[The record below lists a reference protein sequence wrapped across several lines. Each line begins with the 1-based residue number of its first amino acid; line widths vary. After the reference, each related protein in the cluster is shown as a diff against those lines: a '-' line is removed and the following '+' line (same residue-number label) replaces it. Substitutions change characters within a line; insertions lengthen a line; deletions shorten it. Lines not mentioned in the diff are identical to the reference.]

1 MSRLGSI
8 GLASVWGVLFAV
20 LLVACSDTCVSD
32 SSSDRGDM
40 GVVATAEELPPC
52 TAKNDGEPFFVK
64 SEKLIRVCSNSKWY
78 ALKDEES
85 GENGGAGENGCVVS
99 KETADSLWVTC
110 GSYSFS
116 VPVSGA
122 NKGGSV
128 ALDSEKIATSLE
140 GVRGFTQKGPFLM
153 GSEVNVIELRD
164 GRTLDQTGDN
174 FEAKI
179 QSDDGLFKLNA
190 RMMMSQ
196 YLELHAKG
204 YYRNEVSGK
213 NSNAQLT
220 LYALTD
226 VMMRSGGVVNINLLT
241 HLEYHRVVYLVKNK
255 KMRVADAKDTAEREI
270 FNLLHIDSKDFSSS
284 EDLNIVGSSEGDAA
298 LLAFSVMFQGDR
310 DVSELSELLTNVST
324 DMEKDGTWDNAKMR
338 DSIADWSENADATG
352 RLDTIR
358 ANVEGWGLSAMVPNF
373 EKYIRA
379 FWTQEYGLPACDK
392 PNVGKLVAAGAKRLA
407 ESKNR
412 YVCVDSAKV
421 GYMWR
426 RATDLE
432 KDTHGWKAGTDGQMK
447 MGDMNTTVTY
457 VYDSVLVQWRE
468 MTELEEIYGFCNK
481 ALETDPERN
490 TVLRK
495 DWQKHKNVDGKT
507 YIACENRQWVSYHSH
522 DADTRL
528 WGEASDGTLRRGSYG
543 LAMYVYDDDFGYW
556 RIAWEN
562 ELKVKKGC
570 TSKNY
575 GDVAMYE
582 DSFGDATY
590 YSCDR
595 NYYPESLPD
604 QDLVETYDKS
614 QYFDHTE
621 YWWVEMDKVV
631 AENTFGIPC
640 TYENKGQ
647 MIRGKVRPNSRFVCE
662 NGFWREATPEEEMY
676 GEACLIEYSYGDPW
690 LLETTSDTAT
700 CEDGKWRP
708 AIIFDFDTSRVPQKY
723 FNNTVTYGNLHDIR
737 DGRVYKTVQFDLSN
751 SSLSQVRNIGNAMG
765 EPMEWMAQNLNFA
778 GNEDYPNLSHS
789 DQQNSCASHNHVC
802 HNADTLNCIKGGRF
816 YSWSAAMNIDD
827 KWRNGNAYKAGIIQ
841 EQHQGVCPNGWHI
854 PSKDEWKLLY
864 DYIGAPYINDLIATQ
879 RLFETAPNST
889 GFSALNTGGI
899 YNLSEEC
906 AQFEK
911 SDVQL
916 SWWTTSE
923 TSNTKS
929 NSFDISYSQDSDN
942 LVYSNNVYNKTMGL
956 PVRCVKDYTL
966 NDD

>member
-1 MSRLGSI
+1 MYRILGNALLFLVLC
-8 GLASVWGVLFAV
+8 LA
-20 LLVACSDTCVSD
+20 ACSDTSVSG
-32 SSSDRGDM
+32 SAGERGDM
-40 GVVATAEELPPC
+40 GVVATVEELPPC

-78 ALKDEES
+78 ALKNGES
-85 GENGGAGENGCVVS
+85 GENGGTDENGCVVS

-116 VPVSGA
+116 VPTSGA

-128 ALDSEKIATSLE
+128 VLDSEKIATSLE

-153 GSEVNVIELRD
+153 GSEVNVIELKD

-179 QSDDGLFKLNA
+179 QSDDGQFKLNA

-255 KMRVADAKDTAEREI
+255 KMKVAAAKDTAEREI
-270 FNLLHIDSKDFSSS
+270 FNLLHIDSKDFFSS

-310 DVSELSELLTNVST
+310 DVSQLSELLTNVST
-324 DMEKDGTWDNAKMR
+324 DMEKDGKWDNAKMR
-338 DSIADWSENADATG
+338 DSIADWAENAEADG
-352 RLDTIR
+352 RLATIR

-373 EKYIRA
+373 EKYIRS
-379 FWTQEYGLPACDK
+379 FWTKEYGLPTCDK
-392 PNVGKLVAAGAKRLA
+392 ANVDTLVAAGAKRLA
-407 ESKNR
+407 GSKNR
-412 YVCVDSAKV
+412 YICIDSAKV
-421 GYMWR
+421 GYIWR

-432 KDTHGWKAGTDGQMK
+432 KDTYGWKPGTDGQIK
-447 MGDMNTTVTY
+447 NGDINTTAKY

-468 MTELEEIYGFCNK
+468 MTELEELYGFCNE
-481 ALETDPERN
+481 ALEADSERN
-490 TVLRK
+490 TVLRT
-495 DWQKHKNVDGKT
+495 DWQIHKSLDGKT
-507 YIACENRQWVSYHSH
+507 YMACENRQWVGYHAH

-528 WGEASDGTLRRGSYG
+528 WGEASDGTLRRGNY
-543 LAMYVYDDDFGYW
+543 AMYVYDDDFGYW
-556 RIAWEN
+556 RIAWYYEQR
-562 ELKVKKGC
+562 VKKGC

-575 GDVAMYE
+575 GDVALYG
-582 DSFGDATY
+582 SPLGDTTY

-614 QYFDHTE
+614 RYFDHTE
-621 YWWVEMDKVV
+621 FWWVEMNKVV

-640 TYENKGQ
+640 TYENNGR
-647 MIRGKVRPNSRFVCE
+647 MIPGKVRPNSKFVCE
-662 NGFWREATPEEEMY
+662 NDHWREATSEEEMY
-676 GEACLIEYSYGDPW
+676 DEPCLLEYSYGDPY
-690 LLETTSDTAT
+690 LLETSSDTAT
-700 CEDGKWRP
+700 CDDGKWRP

-723 FNNTVTYGNLHDIR
+723 FNNTVTYGNLHDDR
-737 DGRVYKTVQFDLSN
+737 DGRNYNTIQIDLRN
-751 SSLSQVRNIGNAMG
+751 SSSYSVSAVGEAMG

-778 GNEDYPNLSHS
+778 GNENYPNLSHA

-827 KWRNGNAYKAGIIQ
+827 KWQNGNAYKAGIIQ
-841 EQHQGVCPNGWHI
+841 EQHQGVCPDGWHI
-854 PSKDEWKLLY
+854 PSMDDWDLLF
-864 DYIGAPYINDLIATQ
+864 DYVGGASINEFIATQ

-911 SDVQL
+911 SDVQF

-923 TSNTKS
+923 KSNTES
-929 NSFDISYSQDSDN
+929 NSFDIRYSQDSDN
-942 LVYSNNVYNKTMGL
+942 LMFSNKEYNKTKGL

-966 NDD
+966 SNN